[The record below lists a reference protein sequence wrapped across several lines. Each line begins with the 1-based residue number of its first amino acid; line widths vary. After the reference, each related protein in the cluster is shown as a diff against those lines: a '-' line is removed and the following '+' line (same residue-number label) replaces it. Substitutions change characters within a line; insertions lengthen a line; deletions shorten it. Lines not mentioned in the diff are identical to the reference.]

1 LTLIY
6 FIYEIYYYGM
16 DKFLKKKQYI
26 DKIIESAK
34 EQVMTNIE
42 FGGLVSS
49 VNEIWGLK
57 SISRNEIKRFL
68 IKEYSFIEDEIKGD
82 HSYEIYYRPG
92 TKIDFFDVAAVR
104 SRGSY
109 FSYYSAIYIN
119 NLTLQIPKQ
128 IYLTL
133 ERKSL
138 EHNNNILKQENI
150 DRVFSKP
157 PRVTSNKRN
166 YKNFDINFI
175 NGQYQNLIGITKFR
189 DQYAVSDIERT
200 LIDISVRP
208 FYSGGVTQVLE
219 AYVNAK
225 GRLDPQKFMD
235 YYSQLN
241 YTYPYHQ
248 VIGFYLEKAGYDTK
262 ICNEF
267 LNFDDIEFNFYL
279 TYNIL
284 HKEFSKKWR
293 IYYPKGF

>member
-1 LTLIY
+1 
-6 FIYEIYYYGM
+6 M
-16 DKFLKKKQYI
+16 DKILKKKQEISSII
-26 DKIIESAK
+26 DRVPNQVLSRIEYEEVISEIK
-34 EQVMTNIE
+34 
-42 FGGLVSS
+42 
-49 VNEIWGLK
+49 EIWGLR
-57 SISRNEIKRFL
+57 SISRNDLKKFLLKEKFFIQDYIK
-68 IKEYSFIEDEIKGD
+68 ISAD
-82 HSYEIYYRPG
+82 HSSEIYYQPSS
-92 TKIDFFDVAAVR
+92 KIDFFDVAAVR

-138 EHNNNILKQENI
+138 DQNNNILKQENI

-157 PRVTSNKRN
+157 PRVTSDKRN

-175 NGQYQNLIGITKFR
+175 NGQCQNLIGITKFR
-189 DQYAVSDIERT
+189 DRYAVSDIERT

-208 FYSGGVTQVLE
+208 FYSGGITQVLE
-219 AYVNAK
+219 AFINAK
-225 GRLDPQKFMD
+225 DKLDTKKLID

-248 VIGFYLEKAGYDTK
+248 VIGFYLEKAGYSK
-262 ICNEF
+262 EIYNEF
-267 LNFDDIEFNFYL
+267 LNFDDLDFNFYL

-284 HKEFSKKWR
+284 HKEFSKKWHL
-293 IYYPKGF
+293 YYPKGF

>member
-1 LTLIY
+1 MKYISV
-6 FIYEIYYYGM
+6 EM
-16 DKFLKKKQYI
+16 NKFLKRKPHI
-26 DKIIESAK
+26 DKIVDSAQ
-34 EQVMTNIE
+34 EQVMSSIE
-42 FGGLVSS
+42 FGRLVSET
-49 VNEIWGLK
+49 NEIWGLK
-57 SISRNEIKRFL
+57 SLSRNEIKRFL
-68 IKEYSFIEDEIKGD
+68 LEEYPFIEDQIIGD
-82 HSYEIYYRPG
+82 HSYEIYYRSNS
-92 TKIDFFDVAAVR
+92 KIDFFDIAAVR

-109 FSYYSAIYIN
+109 FSYYSALYIN

-138 EHNNNILKQENI
+138 NQNNNILKQENI

-157 PRVTSNKRN
+157 PRITSDKRN

-175 NGQYQNLIGITKFR
+175 NGQYQNLIGITTFR

-200 LIDISVRP
+200 LIDIAVRP

-219 AYVNAK
+219 AYINAK
-225 GRLDPQKFMD
+225 NQLDPKKLVD

-248 VIGFYLEKAGYDTK
+248 VIGFYLEKAGYDAK
-262 ICNEF
+262 ICNKF
-267 LNFDDIEFNFYL
+267 LNFDDLEFDFYL

-293 IYYPKGF
+293 LYYPKGF

>member
-1 LTLIY
+1 MKYISV
-6 FIYEIYYYGM
+6 EM
-16 DKFLKKKQYI
+16 NKFLKRKSHI
-26 DKIIESAK
+26 DKIVNSAP
-34 EQVMTNIE
+34 EQVMSSIE
-42 FGGLVSS
+42 FGRLVSET
-49 VNEIWGLK
+49 NEIWGLK
-57 SISRNEIKRFL
+57 SLSRNEIKDFL
-68 IKEYSFIEDEIKGD
+68 IEEYSFIEDQIIGD
-82 HSYEIYYRPG
+82 HSYEIYYLPNS
-92 TKIDFFDVAAVR
+92 KVDFFDVAAVR

-109 FSYYSAIYIN
+109 FSYYSALYIN

-138 EHNNNILKQENI
+138 DQNNNILKQENI
-150 DRVFSKP
+150 DRAFSKP
-157 PRVTSNKRN
+157 PRITSDKRN

-175 NGQYQNLIGITKFR
+175 NGQCQNLIGITNFR

-219 AYVNAK
+219 AFINAK
-225 GRLDPQKFMD
+225 DKLDPKKLMG

-248 VIGFYLEKAGYDTK
+248 VIGFYLEKAGYDAT
-262 ICNEF
+262 IYNEF
-267 LNFDDIEFNFYL
+267 LNYDDLEFNFYL

-284 HKEFSKKWR
+284 HKEFSKKWKL
-293 IYYPKGF
+293 YYPKGF

>member
-1 LTLIY
+1 MKYISV
-6 FIYEIYYYGM
+6 EM
-16 DKFLKKKQYI
+16 NKFLKRKPHI
-26 DKIIESAK
+26 DKIINSAQ
-34 EQVMTNIE
+34 EQVMSSME
-42 FGGLVSS
+42 FGRLVSET
-49 VNEIWGLK
+49 NEIWGLK
-57 SISRNEIKRFL
+57 SLSRNEIKRFL
-68 IKEYSFIEDEIKGD
+68 LEEYSFIEDQIIGD
-82 HSYEIYYRPG
+82 HSYEIYYRSNF
-92 TKIDFFDVAAVR
+92 KIDFFDVAAVR

-109 FSYYSAIYIN
+109 FSYYSALYIN

-138 EHNNNILKQENI
+138 DQNNNILKQENI

-157 PRVTSNKRN
+157 PRITSDKRN

-175 NGQYQNLIGITKFR
+175 NGQYQNLIGITTFR

-200 LIDISVRP
+200 LIDIAVRP

-219 AYVNAK
+219 AYINAK
-225 GRLDPQKFMD
+225 NQLDPKKLLD

-248 VIGFYLEKAGYDTK
+248 VIGFYLEKAGYDSE

-267 LNFDDIEFNFYL
+267 LNFDDLEFDFYL

-293 IYYPKGF
+293 LYYPKGF

>member
-1 LTLIY
+1 MKYISV
-6 FIYEIYYYGM
+6 EM
-16 DKFLKKKQYI
+16 DKFLKRKSQI
-26 DKIIESAK
+26 DEVVASAK
-34 EQVMTNIE
+34 ERVMSSME
-42 FGGLVSS
+42 FERLVSET
-49 VNEIWGLK
+49 NEIWGLK
-57 SISRNEIKRFL
+57 SLSRDEIKRFL
-68 IKEYSFIEDEIKGD
+68 LEEYAFVEDQIIGD
-82 HSYEIYYRPG
+82 HSYEIYYQPSS
-92 TKIDFFDVAAVR
+92 KIDFFDVAAVR

-109 FSYYSAIYIN
+109 FSYYSALYIN

-138 EHNNNILKQENI
+138 DQNNNILKQENI

-157 PRVTSNKRN
+157 PRITSDKRN

-175 NGQYQNLIGITKFR
+175 NGQYQNLIGIITFR

-200 LIDISVRP
+200 LIDIAVRP

-225 GRLDPQKFMD
+225 DKLDPKKLMD

-248 VIGFYLEKAGYDTK
+248 VIGFYLEKAGYDAK

-267 LNFDDIEFNFYL
+267 LNFDDLEFNFYL